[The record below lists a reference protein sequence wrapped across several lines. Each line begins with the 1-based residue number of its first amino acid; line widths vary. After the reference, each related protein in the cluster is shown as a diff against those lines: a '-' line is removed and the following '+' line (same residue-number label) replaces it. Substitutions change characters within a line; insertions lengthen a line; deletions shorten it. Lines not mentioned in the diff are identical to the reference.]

1 MMHLNS
7 LKPALGAKKDA
18 VRVGRGIGSG
28 MGKTCGKGH
37 KGQKARSGGFHKV
50 GFEGGQTPKQ
60 RRLPKFG
67 FKSQSSKYTYQLRLS
82 ELDVLPAGEVD
93 ILLLKAAGL
102 VPHHIKTVK
111 IIKTGELTKQ
121 LILSGIAVT
130 EGAKVAIEALGGS
143 VN

>member
-1 MMHLNS
+1 MMFLNS

-37 KGQKARSGGFHKV
+37 KGQKARAGGFHKV

-67 FKSQSSKYTYQLRLS
+67 FKSLSGKYTCQLRLS
-82 ELDVLPAGEVD
+82 ELDLLPDGEVD
-93 ILLLKAAGL
+93 ILLLKATGL
-102 VPHHIKTVK
+102 VPNYIKTVK
-111 IIKTGELTKQ
+111 VIKTGELTKK
-121 LILSGIAVT
+121 LILNGITVS
-130 EGAKVAIEALGGS
+130 EGAKLAIEALGGS